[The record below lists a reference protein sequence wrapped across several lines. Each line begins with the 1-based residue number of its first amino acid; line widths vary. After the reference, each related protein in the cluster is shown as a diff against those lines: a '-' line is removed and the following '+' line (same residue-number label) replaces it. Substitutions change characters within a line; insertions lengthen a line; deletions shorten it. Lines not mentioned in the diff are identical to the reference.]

1 MFYLAHCV
9 LSSICLKLRKIS
21 MNPFQLCKLPPPAPQ
36 LYFPYLCCHFTV
48 SYFLPKSAK
57 SIWYFFK
64 PGIFRESN
72 TTPSFPNPNTFCIF
86 NFKVAHCLS
95 AFCCLVVYEQQNGL
109 RVTSWCVKRSP
120 RGAMKNVA
128 THSFVTN
135 LTPFP
140 LLHLWKVLWCS
151 LMMIFHQDHYFY
163 YDHLWSMIIFMCIV
177 WFESSAEEFFI
188 CRWDGPKYKNLSSM
202 ISN

>member
-1 MFYLAHCV
+1 MLPFHSKLFSSKKCQKYL
-9 LSSICLKLRKIS
+9 I
-21 MNPFQLCKLPPPAPQ
+21 
-36 LYFPYLCCHFTV
+36 
-48 SYFLPKSAK
+48 
-57 SIWYFFK
+57 FFK
-64 PGIFRESN
+64 PGIFREYN
-72 TTPSFPNPNTFCIF
+72 TPSFPTPNIFCIF
-86 NFKVAHCLS
+86 NFKIAHCLS
-95 AFCCLVVYEQQNGL
+95 AFCRLVVYEQQNGL

-188 CRWDGPKYKNLSSM
+188 CRWDGPKYKNLSSK